1 MKDSKKIGLRIASL
15 SLCLAIACGGSIAVV
30 RASGENTES
39 GSTSA
44 SSESSAASAAVTA
57 ASGDGSAY
65 KEETVYVLAG
75 ADGSAQKIIVSDWLK
90 NSGGE
95 ASLNDR
101 TDLSDVSCV
110 KGDTAYT
117 LGSDGARVWE
127 AQSGDVYYQ
136 GTSDRQLPV
145 EVTVRYTLDGQPIS
159 AEELAGKSGKVTIR
173 YEYTNN
179 LTAQVEINGKTET
192 VHVPFAVLTGMILDN
207 DHFRNIEVSN
217 GKLINDGDHTVVA
230 GLALPGLSDDLK
242 LEKEKLELPEYV
254 EITADAEDFTLSNT
268 VTLASCSLFGELE
281 LDDKDALSAVTDAL
295 DQLTDAM
302 DQLMDGSSALYD
314 GLNTLLEKSGE
325 LISGIDQ
332 LAAGSKELSNGAAA
346 LQSGASTLADGAST
360 LKSGTAELKSGL
372 NTLTANN
379 GTLNAGAK
387 QVFDSL
393 LAMANTQLKSAGLT
407 VPTLTIENYG
417 QVLDGVLANLDAKTI
432 RQLAYNTAL
441 EKVTAAVNAQKD
453 LVRAGVTQ
461 EVQKQVLEGVLAQ
474 SGLGMNT
481 EQYQAAVAAGQ
492 VPAEVQAQISGTV
505 DAMMQSADIQAKI
518 DAATADQVNKLID
531 QNMNSDEVQAQI
543 DSAVNSAASGSSSI
557 KALKAQLD
565 SYNQFYQGLQ
575 TYTDGVASAAAGASR
590 LDAGAGSLKDGA
602 DQLSTGAGSLKSGAD
617 ALASGIGSLKE
628 GSGALVDGVTQ
639 LRDGAMQL
647 SDGLKEFN
655 EQGVQ
660 KLTGAVSGDLEGL
673 ADRLK
678 AMRDAAASYQSY
690 GGIAD
695 GMDGQVKFIYRTAA
709 IEK

>member
-15 SLCLAIACGGSIAVV
+15 TLCLAIACGGSIAVV
-30 RASGENTES
+30 RASGENTGS
-39 GSTSA
+39 GSSA
-44 SSESSAASAAVTA
+44 SSESTHTVSTETSAV
-57 ASGDGSAY
+57 SGDGSAY

-90 NSGGE
+90 NSGGA
-95 ASLNDR
+95 ASLADR
-101 TDLSDVSCV
+101 TDLNDVSCV
-110 KGDTAYT
+110 KGDTVCT
-117 LGSDGARVWE
+117 LGGDGARVWE

-136 GTSDRQLPV
+136 GTSDKELPV
-145 EVTVRYTLDGQPIS
+145 GITVRYTLDGQPIS

-179 LTAQVEINGKTET
+179 LTAQVEIDGKTET

-242 LEKEKLELPEYV
+242 LDAEKLELPEYV
-254 EITADAEDFTLSNT
+254 EITADAEDFTMSNT
-268 VTLASCSLFGELE
+268 VTLATCSLFGELE
-281 LDDKDALSAVTDAL
+281 LDDEDALSAVTDAL

-314 GLNTLLEKSGE
+314 GLNTLLEKSGD

-346 LQSGASTLADGAST
+346 LQSGASTLAEGAAT
-360 LKSGTAELKSGL
+360 LKNGTAELKSGL
-372 NTLTANN
+372 DTLTANS

-393 LAMANTQLKSAGLT
+393 LAVANTQLKSAGLT
-407 VPTLTIENYG
+407 VPALTIEHYS
-417 QVLDGVLANLDAKTI
+417 QVLDGVLANLDTKTI
-432 RQLAYNTAL
+432 QQLAYHTAL
-441 EKVTAAVNAQKD
+441 EKVTATVNAQKD
-453 LVRAGVTQ
+453 VIRAGVTQ
-461 EVQKQVLEGVLAQ
+461 EVRKQVLEGVLAQ
-474 SGLGMNT
+474 SGLGMNG
-481 EQYQAAVAAGQ
+481 EQYQAAVAAGM
-492 VPAEVQAQISGTV
+492 VPAEVQAQITGMV
-505 DAMMQSADIQAKI
+505 DAMMQSPDTQAKI
-518 DAATADQVNKLID
+518 DAATADQIEKLIN
-531 QNMNSDEVQAQI
+531 QNMSSNEVQSQI
-543 DSAVNSAASGSSSI
+543 DSAVSSAASGSNSI

-602 DQLSTGAGSLKSGAD
+602 NQLNSGAGSLKSGAD
-617 ALASGIGSLKE
+617 ALANGIGTLKE

-655 EQGVQ
+655 EKGIQ

-673 ADRLK
+673 ADRIK

>member
-15 SLCLAIACGGSIAVV
+15 TLCLAIACGGSIAVV

-136 GTSDRQLPV
+136 GTSDKELPV
-145 EVTVRYTLDGQPIS
+145 SVTVRYTLDGQPIS

-268 VTLASCSLFGELE
+268 VTLASCSLFGEME
-281 LDDKDALSAVTDAL
+281 LDDEDALSAVTDAL

-332 LAAGSKELSNGAAA
+332 LAAGSKELADGAAA

-543 DSAVNSAASGSSSI
+543 DSAVNSTASGSSSI